1 MDRVIGPFP
10 SNPSGPLLGFGPP
23 SVLLSRGFLE
33 ITFTL
38 ISVGIKFSYTTTFNT
53 RCMPSMHNRR
63 ASTLARISGSSSS
76 IYGGLSPLVGCTIAE
91 RYTLFCQPLGLVHVH
106 LELPHRG
113 IAKVRGIAIARGLQ
127 WLGHNNTRRVGHDL
141 NNKK

>member
-1 MDRVIGPFP
+1 MLQRSLDRPCPATHSFAPRAKVLGAIDAQSQGLDIGADIWQ
-10 SNPSGPLLGFGPP
+10 LL
-23 SVLLSRGFLE
+23 V
-33 ITFTL
+33 
-38 ISVGIKFSYTTTFNT
+38 
-53 RCMPSMHNRR
+53 
-63 ASTLARISGSSSS
+63 
-76 IYGGLSPLVGCTIAE
+76 YGGLSPLVECTIAE

-127 WLGHNNTRRVGHDL
+127 WLGHNNNRLVGHDR